1 MPSTTQRRRSVNR
14 RKPAGSTGNFGR
26 GTRSSAFGSSTGRT
40 KNYTAVRNDIQ
51 CKINSFRCLYAQTN
65 IAGRNKPSPAI
76 LNKFSN
82 LVSKGAVVHKV
93 SGSTIAKWN
102 KNKTQSPSFTMSWA
116 MKGLKSKYGAAVK
129 AVCPT
134 GNGRQFLVATT
145 PTFKGK
151 TVKFPT

>member
-26 GTRSSAFGSSTGRT
+26 GTGSSAFGSSTGRT

-82 LVSKGAVVHKV
+82 LVSKGAVIHKV

-116 MKGLKSKYGAAVK
+116 MKGLKSKFGAAVK

-134 GNGRQFLVATT
+134 GNGRQFLVATN